1 MISFFKDKSA
11 VAVFWLV
18 LVCFGLHVHSLV
30 NPPQVS
36 ISPADGFFYYVLQPL
51 RNADTYFASLFY
63 VFIIFVLAL
72 QLNFVLNSLHM
83 FPRQSFTPALAFVL
97 FSALLPSFNDISSA
111 LFTCNFVIWIL
122 YQACKLYAVP
132 NAKTSI
138 FNLGLLAGLSV
149 VLYYPS
155 LPLILIVI
163 FALASIRPFR
173 LNEWF
178 VLFFGIITPAYFLVI
193 YLFLTDK
200 LSLLP
205 QSREVFNLVKL
216 PLQPFFIIGS
226 LIVAGFA
233 IIWGIFSVKNSRSNV
248 LIQVRKSW
256 SVFLVSLLLFIPIIF
271 FMNGTYPSVLLLV
284 AIPAACYTG
293 FAFAGNRNLVPVVFF
308 WILAGLAVY
317 NNWFANY

>member
-1 MISFFKDKSA
+1 MVSFFKDKSA

-30 NPPQVS
+30 TPPQVT
-36 ISPADGFFYYVLQPL
+36 ISPADGFFYYVLNPL
-51 RNADTYFASLFY
+51 RNADTYFASLLY

-83 FPRQSFTPALAFVL
+83 FPRPSFTPALAFVL
-97 FSALLPSFNDISSA
+97 LSALLPAFNDISSA
-111 LFTCNFVIWIL
+111 LFACNFVIWIL
-122 YQACKLYAVP
+122 YQACKLYAAP

-155 LPLILIVI
+155 LPLILII
-163 FALASIRPFR
+163 IIALAIIRPFN

-178 VLFFGIITPAYFLVI
+178 VLFFGAITPAYFLII

-200 LSLLP
+200 FSLLP
-205 QSREVFNLVKL
+205 LPRAVFDLVKL
-216 PLQPFFIIGS
+216 PLQPFSIITS
-226 LIVAGFA
+226 LIVAA
-233 IIWGIFSVKNSRSNV
+233 LVIIWGIFSVKNSRGNV

-256 SVFLVSLLLFIPIIF
+256 AVFFASLLLFIPVVF
-271 FMNGTYPSVLLLV
+271 FMNGAYPSVLLLA

-293 FAFAGNRNLVPVVFF
+293 FAFAGNRNIVPVVFF
-308 WILAGLAVY
+308 WVLAGLAVY
-317 NNWFANY
+317 NNWFAKY

>member
-1 MISFFKDKSA
+1 VVSFFKDKSA

-30 NPPQVS
+30 NPPQVT
-36 ISPADGFFYYVLQPL
+36 IKATDGFIYYVLGPL
-51 RNADTYFASLFY
+51 ANADTYFASLFY

-72 QLNFVLNSLHM
+72 QLNFILNSLHM
-83 FPRQSFTPALAFVL
+83 FPRPSFTPALAFVL

-122 YQACKLYAVP
+122 YHACKLYAAP

-138 FNLGLLAGLSV
+138 FNLGMLAGLSV

-163 FALASIRPFR
+163 IALAIIRPFR

-193 YLFLTDK
+193 YLFLSDK

-205 QSREVFNLVKL
+205 LPQPIFDLVKL
-216 PLQPFFIIGS
+216 PLQPFFIITS
-226 LIVAGFA
+226 LGVAALTIV
-233 IIWGIFSVKNSRSNV
+233 WGMFSIKNSRGNV

-256 SVFLVSLLLFIPIIF
+256 SVFFVSLLLFIPVVF
-271 FMNGTYPSVLLLV
+271 FMNGAYPSALLLV
-284 AIPAACYTG
+284 AVPAACYTG
-293 FAFAGNRNLVPVVFF
+293 FAFASNRNIVPVVFF
-308 WILAGLAVY
+308 WVLAGLAVY
-317 NNWFANY
+317 NNWFAKY